1 MSESPISESGAPVIV
16 ITGPT
21 ASGKSQLAVAV
32 AREFGGAIINADSM
46 QVYRDLRVLTARPG
60 EAELAQIPHFLYGE
74 IDAGESCSAGR
85 WRNLALAG
93 IARAREEGRLPI
105 VVGGTGLYLSALL
118 DGLAAVPP
126 VPASVVAE
134 TRDLHARL
142 GGEQFRAALAE
153 HDPEGARRLHA
164 GDTQRLIRAYAVAR
178 ATGVALS
185 EWQRRQKAGARLD
198 AAAIVLLPPR
208 EQLYA
213 AIDARLKSMF
223 EQGAVEEVRALLARQ
238 LSPDLPAMKA
248 VGVREIARFLAGDL
262 TSDEALAAA
271 QQATRRYAKRQ
282 YTWLRGRLQ
291 SGKKLQKLTLETQYS
306 ERLLPEIFSFIRQF
320 LLTTRI

>member
-1 MSESPISESGAPVIV
+1 
-16 ITGPT
+16 
-21 ASGKSQLAVAV
+21 
-32 AREFGGAIINADSM
+32 
-46 QVYRDLRVLTARPG
+46 
-60 EAELAQIPHFLYGE
+60 
-74 IDAGESCSAGR
+74 
-85 WRNLALAG
+85 
-93 IARAREEGRLPI
+93 
-105 VVGGTGLYLSALL
+105 
-118 DGLAAVPP
+118 
-126 VPASVVAE
+126 VPAAVVAE
-134 TRDLHARL
+134 ARDLHARL

-153 HDPEGARRLHA
+153 LDPEGAKRLHA

-185 EWQRRQKAGARLD
+185 EWQRRQKAGARPD
-198 AAAIVLLPPR
+198 AASIVLLPPR

-213 AIDARLKSMF
+213 TIDARLKSMF

-262 TSDEALAAA
+262 TSEQALAAV
-271 QQATRRYAKRQ
+271 QLATRRYAKRQ
-282 YTWLRGRLQ
+282 YTWLRHRLQ